1 MAPKKNNPKAE
12 KDKTPT
18 RQSKES
24 ALSPAAK
31 SSKPKK
37 PPVSASAAKTK
48 CKKPAAAASSDH
60 DPNAAPQQA
69 ADDAKWKIPRS
80 FATPKKG
87 EVPDFFALTKARERA
102 AEAKAAK
109 DAIQAKELLEESKT
123 TALTSASKDADTE
136 AVGSTMSA
144 DHDNNDDT
152 AGDATPAEPEQSS
165 QQVEAASAEKCTET
179 KSTMESDLPDASGA
193 KTNHEQLNMHHTS
206 QPAEA
211 MPIHKPD
218 ASTQHEMSH
227 TTSEDTS
234 AKHAKDLDVPQPQ
247 HEMMEFLLTSH
258 DQQQKRLREL
268 TRLMQWP
275 ARMIDKM
282 VQHELCLSKD
292 NERTDDVRVN
302 LVENMKDSLDGMRLS
317 TAFSGID
324 TPAVAL
330 TMVSVALAK
339 ELRIGQA
346 DRPQFV
352 NVFGVEW
359 FGKSADVLAAAPH
372 GPECIFND
380 ISNFWTPCM
389 AHKVEGLLA
398 QGRFVEVVKPL
409 LKASNI
415 SDIVSRRAY
424 CVKCQKTC
432 EARSFQHLRLQAI
445 VAQVVG

>member
-31 SSKPKK
+31 SSKCKK
-37 PPVSASAAKTK
+37 PAASAAKTK
-48 CKKPAAAASSDH
+48 CKKPAGAASSDH
-60 DPNAAPQQA
+60 DPDAATQQQ
-69 ADDAKWKIPRS
+69 ADDAKWKIPRT
-80 FATPKKG
+80 FATPKMG
-87 EVPDFFALTKARERA
+87 DVPEFFALTKARERA
-102 AEAKAAK
+102 AAAKAAK
-109 DAIQAKELLEESKT
+109 DVTQAKAPIEESKT
-123 TALTSASKDADTE
+123 TPATAPTSASEDAE
-136 AVGSTMSA
+136 FAVSTMSA
-144 DHDNNDDT
+144 DHNKNDDI
-152 AGDATPAEPEQSS
+152 ARDATPAAPKQSS
-165 QQVEAASAEKCTET
+165 QQVEAASASAEKYTATVTTE
-179 KSTMESDLPDASGA
+179 SPLESDLPDASGA
-193 KTNHEQLNMHHTS
+193 KTDHEHEQLNMHHTS

-227 TTSEDTS
+227 TASEDTS
-234 AKHAKDLDVPQPQ
+234 AKHAEDLDVPQPQ
-247 HEMMEFLLTSH
+247 HEMMEYLSTSH

-268 TRLMQWP
+268 TQLMQWP
-275 ARMIDKM
+275 TRMIDKM
-282 VQHELCLSKD
+282 VQNELCLSKD
-292 NERTDDVRVN
+292 NEHTDVRVS
-302 LVENMKDSLDGMRLS
+302 LVENMKDSLGGMRLS

-339 ELRIGQA
+339 ELGISQT
-346 DRPQFV
+346 DRPRFV

-372 GPECIFND
+372 GPGCIFND
-380 ISNFWTPCM
+380 ISNFWTSCM

-432 EARSFQHLRLQAI
+432 EARSFEHLRLL
-445 VAQVVG
+445 G